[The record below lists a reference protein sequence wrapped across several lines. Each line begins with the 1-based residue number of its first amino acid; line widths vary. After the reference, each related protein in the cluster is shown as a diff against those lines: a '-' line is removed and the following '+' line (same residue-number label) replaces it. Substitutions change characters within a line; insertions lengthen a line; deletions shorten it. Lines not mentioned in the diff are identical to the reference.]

1 MTEPSRIHELT
12 ISDDDWMNGGEDSN
26 RLTTILV
33 LNGTFHHLE
42 AIRVIEDE
50 DGRQHAASPDFGDS
64 IDGMFLIGGDGPFD
78 TVTIHG
84 LEYVLALIPF
94 Q

>member
-1 MTEPSRIHELT
+1 MTEPTRVRDLT
-12 ISDDDWMNGGEDSN
+12 IAEDDWMNGDDDN
-26 RLTTILV
+26 NHLTTILV
-33 LNGTFHHLE
+33 INGTFHHLE

-50 DGRQHAASPDFGDS
+50 DGRQHAASPDFEDS
-64 IDGMFLIGGDGPFD
+64 IDAMFTMGGDGPFD

-84 LEYVLALIPF
+84 LEYVLVLIPF